1 MNGINGAN
9 GRSHYDPLAQA
20 QQRPKIT
27 LREINRDHADFI
39 LENVDLSFANSLR
52 RIMIA
57 DIPTVAIDMV
67 EIRNNTTVLPDEFL
81 AHRLGMIP
89 LLSMDTAKALV
100 DHRDCACEDGCDR
113 CSIELRIK
121 ISCTTRGNLE
131 VTSNDLVR
139 SDTIEGAVTF
149 DDDGMQE
156 PPAPKH
162 PDFGKPVGH
171 DGSIPPIIIVK
182 MTKGQELD
190 VRCIARKGFAKEHA
204 KWSPCSAVGFEYDP
218 HNSLRHTTYW
228 YEIDA
233 KSEWPEGPNAREEE
247 PPQDG
252 APFDYNK
259 QANKFYFDVESCG
272 SMHPAEIVETGLNLL
287 EYRTAQ
293 IVQELGFMEEP
304 AVGNGG
310 MDMGMGSMGMGD
322 MGMSGGGMMNGDM
335 NGHGHLNGNGV
346 GADMSGWD

>member
-1 MNGINGAN
+1 MNGTNGTS
-9 GRSHYDPLAQA
+9 RYDPLAQA

-27 LREINRDHADFI
+27 IREINRDHADFI

-89 LLSMDTAKALV
+89 LLSMDAAKALV
-100 DHRDCACEDGCDR
+100 DHGDCACEDGCDR

-131 VTSNDLVR
+131 VTTNDLVR
-139 SDTIEGAVTF
+139 SDTIQDAVTF
-149 DDDGMQE
+149 DDDAMQE

-182 MTKGQELD
+182 MTRGQELD

-252 APFDYNK
+252 APFDYHK
-259 QANKFYFDVESCG
+259 KASKFYFDVESSG

-293 IVQELGFMEEP
+293 IVQELGLMEEP
-304 AVGNGG
+304 AVGNGAP
-310 MDMGMGSMGMGD
+310 DMGGMGSMGMG
-322 MGMSGGGMMNGDM
+322 MGMGVGVGMDGMMNGHM
-335 NGHGHLNGNGV
+335 NGHAGGG
-346 GADMSGWD
+346 GDMDGWN

>member
-1 MNGINGAN
+1 MSTNGLMSAASNQ
-9 GRSHYDPLAQA
+9 L
-20 QQRPKIT
+20 QQPKIT
-27 LREINRDHADFI
+27 IRELNKDHVDFV
-39 LENVDLSFANSLR
+39 LENVELSFANSLR
-52 RIMIA
+52 RTMIA

-67 EIRNNTTVLPDEFL
+67 EVRANTTVLPDEFL

-89 LLSMDTAKALV
+89 LLSMDCAKALV

-113 CSIELRIK
+113 CSVELTLRATCNTAR
-121 ISCTTRGNLE
+121 SNMD
-131 VTSNDLVR
+131 VTSKDLIR
-139 SDTIEGAVTF
+139 SASMGNPY
-149 DDDGMQE
+149 DDDGFQE

-171 DGSIPPIIIVK
+171 DDPDSQGIILVK
-182 MTKGQELD
+182 MSKGQELD

-204 KWSPCSAVGFEYDP
+204 KWSPVSAVGFEYDP
-218 HNSLRHTTYW
+218 HNALRHTTLW

-233 KSEWPEGPNAREEE
+233 KTEWPETPNAREEE

-259 QANKFYFDVESCG
+259 RANKFYFDVESSG

-287 EYRTAQ
+287 EYKTAQ

-304 AVGNGG
+304 AVGGGGLGGDMVNGYDSNPNGG
-310 MDMGMGSMGMGD
+310 G
-322 MGMSGGGMMNGDM
+322 GGGM
-335 NGHGHLNGNGV
+335 NGNGISV
-346 GADMSGWD
+346 GGYASLNGGPNGINAYDY